1 MIRRVLRQVLL
12 GYRKKMSSLYLD
24 FRRGMFSKTGK
35 TKIVSIYSKKYGN
48 LLAEIRWFGRWRQ
61 YALFPEDDTVFNF
74 ECLENIQDEITR
86 LMNERDDKS
95 SYDRD
100 YVDVYSE

>member
-1 MIRRVLRQVLL
+1 MIRIVLRQILL
-12 GYRKKMSSLYLD
+12 EYRKKMSSSYLD
-24 FRRGMFSKTGK
+24 FREETSKTGK
-35 TKIVSIYSKKYGN
+35 TKIIRVYSKHHGN
-48 LLAEIRWFGRWRQ
+48 LLAQIRWFGRWRQ
-61 YALFPEDDTVFNF
+61 YALFPESDTVFNF

-86 LMNERDDKS
+86 LMQERNGKS